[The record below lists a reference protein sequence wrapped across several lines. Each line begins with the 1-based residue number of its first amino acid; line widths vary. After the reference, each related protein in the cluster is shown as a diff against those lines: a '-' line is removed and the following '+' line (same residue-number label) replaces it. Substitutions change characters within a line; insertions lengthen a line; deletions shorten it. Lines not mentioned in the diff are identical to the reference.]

1 MILGILVG
9 LQTHLKNE
17 VNEVTESQTIVF
29 FPNNYKLSSFHLVT
43 NLIFEDV
50 FILCYAES
58 ESISCS
64 IISDSL

>member
-9 LQTHLKNE
+9 LQTHLKMKQEE
-17 VNEVTESQTIVF
+17 VIGSQIIVF
-29 FPNNYKLSSFHLVT
+29 SPNNYKLLSFHLVT

-58 ESISCS
+58 ESISFS
-64 IISDSL
+64 VISDSL